1 MPSNYEEQIALQGTL
16 ISRPESP
23 ALEGAAANAIE
34 EAFQELIERR
44 YLYQKLTVDFGR
56 IDAAVKQAVDEA
68 MMRASTPSGR
78 AVFIQFNTENVFS
91 GCEPISRSPLAT
103 PPQLPSTPS

>member
-23 ALEGAAANAIE
+23 ALEGAPAKAIE

-44 YLYQKLTVDFGR
+44 YLYQKLTVDLGR
-56 IDAAVKQAVDEA
+56 IDAAVKQAVDKA
-68 MMRASTPSGR
+68 MMRASAPR
-78 AVFIQFNTENVFS
+78 AGAVGGSIS
-91 GCEPISRSPLAT
+91 EPIPASPERLAELRSEIEK
-103 PPQLPSTPS
+103 SNKR